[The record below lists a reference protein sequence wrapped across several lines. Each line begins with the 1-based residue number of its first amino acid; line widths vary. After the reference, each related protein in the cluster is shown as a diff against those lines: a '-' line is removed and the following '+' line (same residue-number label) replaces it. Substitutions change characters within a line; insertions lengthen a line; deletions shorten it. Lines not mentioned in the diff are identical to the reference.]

1 MCFILKKD
9 KQKALDLLK
18 QKINNEIKITYNEI
32 SKQTGYSRM
41 QLSRFSQEIEKK
53 DIETLL
59 VHGLT
64 GKNSNNSAPDQEI
77 EYIKE
82 FKNQYPIISISQF
95 MDIYHEDV
103 IWKEDKQDD
112 VKKYNLKIRSKS
124 FFQQLYKKEGWK
136 SPIKHRCFKGD
147 KNNHPLRDP
156 SPRTGMLIMT
166 DGTPH
171 DWFQNGKLASLHM
184 TLDDATDEI
193 LSGYFMPTECQLGY
207 CYTFKIM
214 LEKHGIPQAIYSDRT
229 TILWNP
235 KDGELTQVG
244 RMLDELGIE
253 LIYANTPEAKGK
265 IENKN
270 KVVQNRLI
278 NDIKRFNIKTY
289 EELNKW
295 FNEYYIDYL
304 NHKFSYPPKE
314 EETEFI
320 PLGNTDLT
328 KIMCIKG
335 ERTILNGNMISV
347 NNEYYIPIDDNNN
360 DSISYIGTTVEV
372 WKDVFDGTVRIF
384 KSNKI
389 YNTRKINGHRI
400 DMEKKK
406 QKRIDE
412 QKQLDILIKERDER
426 LKARANKVS
435 S

>member
-9 KQKALDLLK
+9 KQKALELVK
-18 QKINNEIKITYNEI
+18 QKINGEIKITYNEI

-41 QLSRFSQEIEKK
+41 QLSRLSQEVEKK
-53 DIETLL
+53 DIDDLL
-59 VHGLT
+59 IHGLT
-64 GKNSNNSAPDQEI
+64 GKNSNNSVPDQEI

-82 FKNQYPIISISQF
+82 FKNQYPNISISQF
-95 MDIYHEDV
+95 RDIYHEDV
-103 IWKEDKQDD
+103 IWNKEKDDD
-112 VKKYNLKIRSKS
+112 VKKYNLKVRSKS

-136 SPIKHRCFKGD
+136 SPIKHKCFNND
-147 KNNHPLRDP
+147 KTIHPLRNP

-171 DWFQNGKLASLHM
+171 DWFQNGNTASLHM
-184 TLDDATDEI
+184 TLDDATDKI

-207 CYTFKIM
+207 CHTFKLM
-214 LEKHGIPQAIYSDRT
+214 LEKNGIPQAIYSDRT

-253 LIYANTPEAKGK
+253 LIYANTAEAKGK

-270 KVVQNRLI
+270 KVVQNRLL
-278 NDIKRFNIKTY
+278 NDIIRFKIKTY
-289 EELNKW
+289 DELNKW
-295 FNEYYIDYL
+295 FNDYYIDYL
-304 NHKFSYPPKE
+304 NKKFSYSPKE
-314 EETEFI
+314 KESEFI

-335 ERTILNGNMISV
+335 NRIILNGNMISI
-347 NNEYYIPIDDNNN
+347 NNEYYIPIDN
-360 DSISYIGTTVEV
+360 DGNDFIFYKGTIVEV
-372 WKDVFDGTVRIF
+372 WKDVFNGNVRIF
-384 KSNKI
+384 KNNKI

-406 QKRIDE
+406 QKRIDD
-412 QKQLDILIKERDER
+412 QKQLEILIRERDER
-426 LKARANKVS
+426 LKARAKRS
-435 S
+435 